1 VVNTAPATGAAAF
14 VAEFIQRAQGAQTDN
29 GDGFEAASKRLE

>member
-14 VAEFIQRAQGAQTDN
+14 VAEFIQRVQRAQIDN
-29 GDGFEAASKRLE
+29 GGRI